1 VSAAAPADARPL
13 ARALGAATL
22 GLALG
27 ALLLA
32 RRGRSAAP
40 APRRRLPPD
49 VDRRD
54 GAPVGAFAS
63 TAPACLDDPARA
75 TGAIGPS
82 DLDADAGNDR
92 AASALQARRLYQ
104 AAAMLAASVLSD
116 SALEHYRG
124 GFENPG
130 MFTPL
135 ASAAVLLACALRGA
149 GRNAALPALL
159 RGTGRDRASP
169 TVPRAAGAV
178 VAPARRDG
186 AVCPAPRAAAGPVA
200 VVPFATACAVGAAGL
215 GFHAY
220 NVLRR
225 PGGLS
230 WANLFYAAPL
240 GAPAALLLAGVIGLA
255 ARPVAAGAP
264 TLAGLPSGRALC
276 GLAAFGLAGT
286 SAEAALLHFR
296 GAFQHPAMWVPVTV
310 PPVTAMMLAR
320 AALPGAPGPRRL
332 THALLSACTWLG
344 MVGMGFHA
352 RGIARQMGG
361 WRNWSQNVL
370 AGPPLP
376 APPSFSA
383 LALAGRAALALRVAQ
398 AGPQREAA

>member
-1 VSAAAPADARPL
+1 
-13 ARALGAATL
+13 
-22 GLALG
+22 
-27 ALLLA
+27 
-32 RRGRSAAP
+32 
-40 APRRRLPPD
+40 
-49 VDRRD
+49 
-54 GAPVGAFAS
+54 
-63 TAPACLDDPARA
+63 
-75 TGAIGPS
+75 
-82 DLDADAGNDR
+82 
-92 AASALQARRLYQ
+92 
-104 AAAMLAASVLSD
+104 
-116 SALEHYRG
+116 
-124 GFENPG
+124 
-130 MFTPL
+130 
-135 ASAAVLLACALRGA
+135 
-149 GRNAALPALL
+149 
-159 RGTGRDRASP
+159 
-169 TVPRAAGAV
+169 VPY
-178 VAPARRDG
+178 
-186 AVCPAPRAAAGPVA
+186 
-200 VVPFATACAVGAAGL
+200 ATACAVGAAGL

-255 ARPVAAGAP
+255 ARTVAAGAP

-296 GAFQHPAMWVPVTV
+296 GAFQHPVMWVPVTV

-320 AALPGAPGPRRL
+320 AALPGAPTPRRL
-332 THALLSACTWLG
+332 THALLDACTWLG
-344 MVGMGFHA
+344 MAGMGFHA

-383 LALAGRAALALRVAQ
+383 LALAGRAALALRAAQ
-398 AGPQREAA
+398 AGPHREAA

>member
-1 VSAAAPADARPL
+1 MSAAAPADARPL
-13 ARALGAATL
+13 ARALGAATF

-32 RRGRSAAP
+32 RRGSSSSLTAP
-40 APRRRLPPD
+40 AARRRLPLTPD
-49 VDRRD
+49 DTGHGRMDGDRARTTSTIGRSDPVD
-54 GAPVGAFAS
+54 
-63 TAPACLDDPARA
+63 
-75 TGAIGPS
+75 
-82 DLDADAGNDR
+82 NDR
-92 AASALQARRLYQ
+92 TTSALQARRLYQ

-135 ASAAVLLACALRGA
+135 ASAAVVLACALRGA
-149 GRNAALPALL
+149 GRDVASTPSAPRLVPPAARA
-159 RGTGRDRASP
+159 RDRAP
-169 TVPRAAGAV
+169 AHARL
-178 VAPARRDG
+178 PARRTDRLDAAQPG
-186 AVCPAPRAAAGPVA
+186 ATARNATTRMAAT
-200 VVPFATACAVGAAGL
+200 VPYATACAVGAAGL

-255 ARPVAAGAP
+255 ARPIAAGAP

-310 PPVTAMMLAR
+310 PPVTAALLAS
-320 AALPGAPGPRRL
+320 AALPGATGPRPL
-332 THALLSACTWLG
+332 TNALLKVCTWLG
-344 MVGMGFHA
+344 ILGMGFHA

-383 LALAGRAALALRVAQ
+383 LALAGRAALALRAAQ
-398 AGPQREAA
+398 TGPHREAA

>member
-1 VSAAAPADARPL
+1 M
-13 ARALGAATL
+13 
-22 GLALG
+22 
-27 ALLLA
+27 
-32 RRGRSAAP
+32 
-40 APRRRLPPD
+40 RRRLPSAPD
-49 VDRRD
+49 NTGQGHTGRDR
-54 GAPVGAFAS
+54 ALP
-63 TAPACLDDPARA
+63 
-75 TGAIGPS
+75 TGTIGRS
-82 DLDADAGNDR
+82 DLGTDTAGNDR
-92 AASALQARRLYQ
+92 ATSALQARRLYQ
-104 AAAMLAASVLSD
+104 AAALLAASVLSD

-124 GFENPG
+124 NFENPG

-135 ASAAVLLACALRGA
+135 ASAAVVLACALRGA
-149 GRNAALPALL
+149 GRDA
-159 RGTGRDRASP
+159 GTAIRAHGSARARARASAHARVHAQRTDWTDDARLATTP
-169 TVPRAAGAV
+169 RYATTRPAGPDATVPY
-178 VAPARRDG
+178 
-186 AVCPAPRAAAGPVA
+186 
-200 VVPFATACAVGAAGL
+200 ATACAVGAAGL

-310 PPVTAMMLAR
+310 PPVTAVMLAG

-332 THALLSACTWLG
+332 THALLKACTWLG
-344 MVGMGFHA
+344 MLGMGFHA

-383 LALAGRAALALRVAQ
+383 LALAGRAALALRAAQ

>member
-13 ARALGAATL
+13 ARGLGAATL

-32 RRGRSAAP
+32 RT
-40 APRRRLPPD
+40 APRRRLP
-49 VDRRD
+49 
-54 GAPVGAFAS
+54 APVP
-63 TAPACLDDPARA
+63 APLPLPLPRRR
-75 TGAIGPS
+75 P
-82 DLDADAGNDR
+82 ADATD
-92 AASALQARRLYQ
+92 AAPQARRLYQ

-124 GFENPG
+124 DFENPG
-130 MFTPL
+130 MFAPL
-135 ASAAVLLACALRGA
+135 ASAAVVLACALRGSRSA
-149 GRNAALPALL
+149 GSRMTGSRTTGSRTNGSRTNGSRPA
-159 RGTGRDRASP
+159 GIMT
-169 TVPRAAGAV
+169 TVPY
-178 VAPARRDG
+178 
-186 AVCPAPRAAAGPVA
+186 
-200 VVPFATACAVGAAGL
+200 ATACAVGAAGL

-220 NVLRR
+220 NVVRR

-240 GAPAALLLAGVIGLA
+240 GAPAALALAGVIGLA
-255 ARPVAAGAP
+255 ARPVAAGAT

-296 GAFQHPAMWVPVTV
+296 GAFQHPAMWVPVSV
-310 PPVTAMMLAR
+310 PPVTAVMLAG
-320 AALPGAPGPRRL
+320 AALPRARGPRRL
-332 THALLSACTWLG
+332 TDALLKACTWLG
-344 MVGMGFHA
+344 VLGMGFHA

-383 LALAGRAALALRVAQ
+383 LALAGRAALALRAAQ
-398 AGPQREAA
+398 AGLAREAT

>member
-13 ARALGAATL
+13 ARALGAATF

-32 RRGRSAAP
+32 RRAPSAAVQGP
-40 APRRRLPPD
+40 AARRLSPQAPD
-49 VDRRD
+49 DTGQGHTDRDR
-54 GAPVGAFAS
+54 
-63 TAPACLDDPARA
+63 ARA
-75 TGAIGPS
+75 TGTIGCADPGT
-82 DLDADAGNDR
+82 DAGNDR
-92 AASALQARRLYQ
+92 ATSALQARRLYQ

-124 GFENPG
+124 NFENPG

-135 ASAAVLLACALRGA
+135 ASAAVVLACALRGA
-149 GRNAALPALL
+149 GRDAGTAARAHSSARARSRAPVYARLPA
-159 RGTGRDRASP
+159 RRTNRTDDAETGATARYGT
-169 TVPRAAGAV
+169 TRAAG
-178 VAPARRDG
+178 PA
-186 AVCPAPRAAAGPVA
+186 AT
-200 VVPFATACAVGAAGL
+200 VPYATACAVGAAGL

-296 GAFQHPAMWVPVTV
+296 GAFQHPAMWVPVSV
-310 PPVTAMMLAR
+310 PPVTAVMLAS

-332 THALLSACTWLG
+332 THALLKACTWLG
-344 MVGMGFHA
+344 MLGMGFHA

-383 LALAGRAALALRVAQ
+383 LALAGRAALALRAAQ
-398 AGPQREAA
+398 AGPHREAA

>member
-1 VSAAAPADARPL
+1 VNAAAPAHARPA
-13 ARALGAATL
+13 ARALGAAAL

-27 ALLLA
+27 ALLLQ
-32 RRGRSAAP
+32 RRRP
-40 APRRRLPPD
+40 APPPLAP
-49 VDRRD
+49 DR
-54 GAPVGAFAS
+54 
-63 TAPACLDDPARA
+63 TAH
-75 TGAIGPS
+75 
-82 DLDADAGNDR
+82 
-92 AASALQARRLYQ
+92 RLYQ
-104 AAAMLAASVLSD
+104 AAALLAASVLSD

-130 MFTPL
+130 MFAPL
-135 ASAAVLLACALRGA
+135 ASAAVVLGCALRA
-149 GRNAALPALL
+149 KP
-159 RGTGRDRASP
+159 SS
-169 TVPRAAGAV
+169 
-178 VAPARRDG
+178 APY
-186 AVCPAPRAAAGPVA
+186 
-200 VVPFATACAVGAAGL
+200 ATACAVGTAGL

-240 GAPAALLLAGVIGLA
+240 GAPAALTLAGVLGLA

-276 GLAAFGLAGT
+276 GLAAFGLTGT

-296 GAFQHPAMWVPVTV
+296 GAFQHPAMWLPVSV
-310 PPVTAMMLAR
+310 PPAAAVLLAG
-320 AALPGAPGPRRL
+320 AALPGRPGPRRL
-332 THALLSACTWLG
+332 TDALLKACTWLG
-344 MVGMGFHA
+344 ALGMAFHA

-361 WRNWSQNVL
+361 WRNWSQNLL

-383 LALAGRAALALRVAQ
+383 LALAGRAALALRAAQ
-398 AGPQREAA
+398 ERP

>member
-1 VSAAAPADARPL
+1 VNAAAPAHARPT

-32 RRGRSAAP
+32 RAP
-40 APRRRLPPD
+40 ARRDLPTAPRGPSPGRRLPAHAF
-49 VDRRD
+49 DRRD
-54 GAPVGAFAS
+54 GAADAAG
-63 TAPACLDDPARA
+63 
-75 TGAIGPS
+75 
-82 DLDADAGNDR
+82 ADAGRRTVANG
-92 AASALQARRLYQ
+92 SSTALQARRLYR

-124 GFENPG
+124 DFENPG
-130 MFTPL
+130 MFAPL
-135 ASAAVLLACALRGA
+135 ASAAVVLACALRAARA
-149 GRNAALPALL
+149 GR
-159 RGTGRDRASP
+159 TTDRPMSA
-169 TVPRAAGAV
+169 VPY
-178 VAPARRDG
+178 
-186 AVCPAPRAAAGPVA
+186 
-200 VVPFATACAVGAAGL
+200 ATACAVGMAGL

-240 GAPAALLLAGVIGLA
+240 GAPAALALAGTIGLA
-255 ARPVAAGAP
+255 ARPVATGAT
-264 TLAGLPSGRALC
+264 TLAGLPGGRALC

-296 GAFQHPAMWVPVTV
+296 GAFQHPAMWVPVSV
-310 PPVTAMMLAR
+310 PPVTAVVLAGAALSR
-320 AALPGAPGPRRL
+320 AAGPRRL
-332 THALLSACTWLG
+332 AHALLAACTWLG
-344 MVGMGFHA
+344 VLGVAFHA

-361 WRNWSQNVL
+361 WRNWSQNLL

-383 LALAGRAALALRVAQ
+383 LALAGRAALALRAAQ
-398 AGPQREAA
+398 EAA

>member
-1 VSAAAPADARPL
+1 MNAAAPADARHA

-27 ALLLA
+27 ALVLG
-32 RRGRSAAP
+32 RRTASRPPTLP
-40 APRRRLPPD
+40 APSPSTETALP
-49 VDRRD
+49 
-54 GAPVGAFAS
+54 
-63 TAPACLDDPARA
+63 
-75 TGAIGPS
+75 
-82 DLDADAGNDR
+82 
-92 AASALQARRLYQ
+92 ARRLYQ

-130 MFTPL
+130 MFAPL
-135 ASAAVLLACALRGA
+135 ASAAVVLASSLANASGGARRA
-149 GRNAALPALL
+149 GRHDAPGRTAALPY
-159 RGTGRDRASP
+159 
-169 TVPRAAGAV
+169 
-178 VAPARRDG
+178 
-186 AVCPAPRAAAGPVA
+186 
-200 VVPFATACAVGAAGL
+200 ATACAVGAAGL

-255 ARPVAAGAP
+255 ARPVAHGA
-264 TLAGLPSGRALC
+264 TSLAGLPAGRALC

-310 PPVTAMMLAR
+310 PPVTALCLAR
-320 AALPGAPGPRRL
+320 AALPGPARPRR
-332 THALLSACTWLG
+332 TTWPITRFLLDACTWLG
-344 MVGMGFHA
+344 AIGMAFHA

-383 LALAGRAALALRVAQ
+383 LALAGRAALALRAAQ
-398 AGPQREAA
+398 GGTV

>member
-1 VSAAAPADARPL
+1 MNPAAPAATRPAAHADARPA

-27 ALLLA
+27 ALLLG
-32 RRGRSAAP
+32 RRSAT
-40 APRRRLPPD
+40 PRPLPSRQLQAESTD
-49 VDRRD
+49 
-54 GAPVGAFAS
+54 
-63 TAPACLDDPARA
+63 TAP
-75 TGAIGPS
+75 
-82 DLDADAGNDR
+82 
-92 AASALQARRLYQ
+92 QARRLYQ

-130 MFTPL
+130 MFAPL
-135 ASAAVLLACALRGA
+135 ASAAVVLASSLASSLG
-149 GRNAALPALL
+149 
-159 RGTGRDRASP
+159 GTRRATP
-169 TVPRAAGAV
+169 Y
-178 VAPARRDG
+178 
-186 AVCPAPRAAAGPVA
+186 
-200 VVPFATACAVGAAGL
+200 ATACAVGVAGL

-240 GAPAALLLAGVIGLA
+240 GAPAALTLAGVIGLA
-255 ARPVAAGAP
+255 ARPVAQGSA
-264 TLAGLPSGRALC
+264 TLAGLPAGRALC

-310 PPVTAMMLAR
+310 PPVTALCLAG
-320 AALPGAPGPRRL
+320 AALSGPARPRRA
-332 THALLSACTWLG
+332 TRLLLDACTWLG
-344 MVGMGFHA
+344 AIGMAFHA

-383 LALAGRAALALRVAQ
+383 LALAGRAALALRAAQ
-398 AGPQREAA
+398 GGTV

>member
-1 VSAAAPADARPL
+1 MNTAAPAPARPT

-27 ALLLA
+27 ALLLQ
-32 RRGRSAAP
+32 RKAP
-40 APRRRLPPD
+40 PPPPRPD
-49 VDRRD
+49 PDR
-54 GAPVGAFAS
+54 
-63 TAPACLDDPARA
+63 TAHKLV
-75 TGAIGPS
+75 
-82 DLDADAGNDR
+82 
-92 AASALQARRLYQ
+92 Q
-104 AAAMLAASVLSD
+104 AAALLAASVLSD

-124 GFENPG
+124 NFENPG
-130 MFTPL
+130 MFAPL
-135 ASAAVLLACALRGA
+135 ASAAVVLACAMR
-149 GRNAALPALL
+149 PA
-159 RGTGRDRASP
+159 RAR
-169 TVPRAAGAV
+169 T
-178 VAPARRDG
+178 VAPY
-186 AVCPAPRAAAGPVA
+186 
-200 VVPFATACAVGAAGL
+200 ATACAVGAAGL

-240 GAPAALLLAGVIGLA
+240 GAPAALALAGVLGLA
-255 ARPVAAGAP
+255 ARPVAAGVP

-276 GLAAFGLAGT
+276 GLAAFGLTGT

-296 GAFQHPAMWVPVTV
+296 GAFQHPAMWLPVSL
-310 PPVTAMMLAR
+310 PPVTAVLLAG
-320 AALPGAPGPRRL
+320 AALPGRPGPRRL
-332 THALLSACTWLG
+332 TDALLKACTWLG
-344 MVGMGFHA
+344 VLGMAFHA

-383 LALAGRAALALRVAQ
+383 LALAGRAALSLRTAQ
-398 AGPQREAA
+398 ERT

>member
-1 VSAAAPADARPL
+1 MNTAAPAHAHPT

-27 ALLLA
+27 ALLLQ
-32 RRGRSAAP
+32 RR
-40 APRRRLPPD
+40 APRPVPD
-49 VDRRD
+49 R
-54 GAPVGAFAS
+54 
-63 TAPACLDDPARA
+63 TAHK
-75 TGAIGPS
+75 
-82 DLDADAGNDR
+82 
-92 AASALQARRLYQ
+92 LYQ
-104 AAAMLAASVLSD
+104 AAALLAGSVLSD

-130 MFTPL
+130 MFAPL
-135 ASAAVLLACALRGA
+135 ASAAVVLACALR
-149 GRNAALPALL
+149 
-159 RGTGRDRASP
+159 
-169 TVPRAAGAV
+169 
-178 VAPARRDG
+178 ARPS
-186 AVCPAPRAAAGPVA
+186 PAPY
-200 VVPFATACAVGAAGL
+200 ATACAVGTAGL

-240 GAPAALLLAGVIGLA
+240 GAPAALLLSGVLGLA

-264 TLAGLPSGRALC
+264 TLAGVPTGRALC
-276 GLAAFGLAGT
+276 GLAAFGLVGT

-296 GAFQHPAMWVPVTV
+296 GAFQHPAMWLPVSV
-310 PPVTAMMLAR
+310 PPAAAVMLAG
-320 AALPGAPGPRRL
+320 AALPGRPGPRRL
-332 THALLSACTWLG
+332 TDALLKACTWLG
-344 MVGMGFHA
+344 ALGMVFHA

-383 LALAGRAALALRVAQ
+383 LALAGRAALSLRTVQ
-398 AGPQREAA
+398 ERP

>member
-1 VSAAAPADARPL
+1 
-13 ARALGAATL
+13 
-22 GLALG
+22 
-27 ALLLA
+27 
-32 RRGRSAAP
+32 
-40 APRRRLPPD
+40 
-49 VDRRD
+49 
-54 GAPVGAFAS
+54 
-63 TAPACLDDPARA
+63 
-75 TGAIGPS
+75 
-82 DLDADAGNDR
+82 
-92 AASALQARRLYQ
+92 
-104 AAAMLAASVLSD
+104 
-116 SALEHYRG
+116 
-124 GFENPG
+124 
-130 MFTPL
+130 
-135 ASAAVLLACALRGA
+135 
-149 GRNAALPALL
+149 
-159 RGTGRDRASP
+159 
-169 TVPRAAGAV
+169 VPY
-178 VAPARRDG
+178 
-186 AVCPAPRAAAGPVA
+186 
-200 VVPFATACAVGAAGL
+200 ATACAVGAAGL

-310 PPVTAMMLAR
+310 PPVTAVMLAR
-320 AALPGAPGPRRL
+320 AALPGAPTPRRL

-383 LALAGRAALALRVAQ
+383 LALAGRAALALRAAQ

>member
-1 VSAAAPADARPL
+1 VNPAAPAGGRPA

-27 ALLLA
+27 ALVLG
-32 RRGRSAAP
+32 RRSAP
-40 APRRRLPPD
+40 PRPLPSRQPQAGSAD
-49 VDRRD
+49 
-54 GAPVGAFAS
+54 
-63 TAPACLDDPARA
+63 TAP
-75 TGAIGPS
+75 
-82 DLDADAGNDR
+82 
-92 AASALQARRLYQ
+92 QARRLYQ

-130 MFTPL
+130 MFAPL
-135 ASAAVLLACALRGA
+135 ASAAVVLACAPG
-149 GRNAALPALL
+149 
-159 RGTGRDRASP
+159 GTR
-169 TVPRAAGAV
+169 RAA
-178 VAPARRDG
+178 PY
-186 AVCPAPRAAAGPVA
+186 
-200 VVPFATACAVGAAGL
+200 ATACAVGAAGL

-240 GAPAALLLAGVIGLA
+240 GAPAALTLAGLIGLA
-255 ARPVAAGAP
+255 ARPVAQGSA
-264 TLAGLPSGRALC
+264 TLAGLPAGRALC

-310 PPVTAMMLAR
+310 PPVTALCLAG
-320 AALPGAPGPRRL
+320 AALPGPARARR
-332 THALLSACTWLG
+332 TTWRTTRFLLDACTWLG
-344 MVGMGFHA
+344 AIGMAFHA

-383 LALAGRAALALRVAQ
+383 LALAGRAALALRAAQ
-398 AGPQREAA
+398 EGKHREAA

>member
-1 VSAAAPADARPL
+1 VSAVAPADARPL
-13 ARALGAATL
+13 ARALGAATF

-32 RRGRSAAP
+32 RRGPSAAVPGPAARRRSPP
-40 APRRRLPPD
+40 APD
-49 VDRRD
+49 DTGHEHTDRDR
-54 GAPVGAFAS
+54 
-63 TAPACLDDPARA
+63 ART
-75 TGAIGPS
+75 TGTIGRS
-82 DLDADAGNDR
+82 GLGTDTAGNDR
-92 AASALQARRLYQ
+92 ATSALQARRLYQ

-124 GFENPG
+124 DFENPG
-130 MFTPL
+130 MFAPL
-135 ASAAVLLACALRGA
+135 ASAAVVLACALRGA
-149 GRNAALPALL
+149 GRDVASTAPSPAARARQCAPGHARVPARRTTRPDAARLATTA
-159 RGTGRDRASP
+159 RYAAT
-169 TVPRAAGAV
+169 RAAG
-178 VAPARRDG
+178 PA
-186 AVCPAPRAAAGPVA
+186 AT
-200 VVPFATACAVGAAGL
+200 VPYATACAVGAAGL

-255 ARPVAAGAP
+255 ARPVAAGVP

-296 GAFQHPAMWVPVTV
+296 GAFQHPAMWIPVSV
-310 PPVTAMMLAR
+310 PPVTAVLLAS

-344 MVGMGFHA
+344 VLGMGFHA

-383 LALAGRAALALRVAQ
+383 LALAGSAALALRSAQ
-398 AGPQREAA
+398 AGPQRGAA

>member
-1 VSAAAPADARPL
+1 MSAAAPADARPA

-27 ALLLA
+27 ALLLG
-32 RRGRSAAP
+32 RR
-40 APRRRLPPD
+40 
-49 VDRRD
+49 
-54 GAPVGAFAS
+54 
-63 TAPACLDDPARA
+63 PARVRPALPVSAPPPLPAAA
-75 TGAIGPS
+75 TDTGT
-82 DLDADAGNDR
+82 D
-92 AASALQARRLYQ
+92 SAPQARRLYQ
-104 AAAMLAASVLSD
+104 AAALLAASVLSD

-130 MFTPL
+130 MFAPL
-135 ASAAVLLACALRGA
+135 ASAAVVLACALGGA
-149 GRNAALPALL
+149 R
-159 RGTGRDRASP
+159 
-169 TVPRAAGAV
+169 RAAWPGRTATL
-178 VAPARRDG
+178 PY
-186 AVCPAPRAAAGPVA
+186 
-200 VVPFATACAVGAAGL
+200 ATACAVGAAGL
-215 GFHAY
+215 GFHTY

-240 GAPAALLLAGVIGLA
+240 GAPAALTLAGVIGLA
-255 ARPVAAGAP
+255 ARPVAQGA
-264 TLAGLPSGRALC
+264 TSLAGLPAGRALC
-276 GLAAFGLAGT
+276 GLAAIGLAGT

-310 PPVTAMMLAR
+310 PPVTALCLAG
-320 AALPGAPGPRRL
+320 AALPGPARPRR
-332 THALLSACTWLG
+332 TTWNTTRLLLDACTWLG
-344 MVGMGFHA
+344 ALGMAFHA

-383 LALAGRAALALRVAQ
+383 LALAGRAALALRAAQ
-398 AGPQREAA
+398 EGPRREAA

>member
-13 ARALGAATL
+13 ARALGAATF

-32 RRGRSAAP
+32 RREPSAAVPGP
-40 APRRRLPPD
+40 AARRRLPLAPD
-49 VDRRD
+49 DAGHENTDRDR
-54 GAPVGAFAS
+54 
-63 TAPACLDDPARA
+63 ARA
-75 TGAIGPS
+75 TGAIACA
-82 DLDADAGNDR
+82 DLGTDTAGNDR
-92 AASALQARRLYQ
+92 ATSALQARRLYQ

-124 GFENPG
+124 NFENPG

-135 ASAAVLLACALRGA
+135 ASAAVVLACALRGA
-149 GRNAALPALL
+149 GRDA
-159 RGTGRDRASP
+159 GTAVRAHGSARARARASAHA
-169 TVPRAAGAV
+169 RL
-178 VAPARRDG
+178 PARRTDRPDD
-186 AVCPAPRAAAGPVA
+186 ARLATKSRYAT
-200 VVPFATACAVGAAGL
+200 VPYATACAVGAAGL

-310 PPVTAMMLAR
+310 PPVTAVMLAG

-332 THALLSACTWLG
+332 THALLKACTWLG
-344 MVGMGFHA
+344 MLGMGFHA

-383 LALAGRAALALRVAQ
+383 LALAGRAALALRAAQ
-398 AGPQREAA
+398 EGKHREAA

>member
-13 ARALGAATL
+13 ARALGAATF

-32 RRGRSAAP
+32 RRGPSAAVPGP
-40 APRRRLPPD
+40 ATRPRLPLAPD
-49 VDRRD
+49 DTGREHADRDR
-54 GAPVGAFAS
+54 
-63 TAPACLDDPARA
+63 ARA
-75 TGAIGPS
+75 TGAIGR
-82 DLDADAGNDR
+82 ADPDTDTAGNDR
-92 AASALQARRLYQ
+92 STAALQARRLYQ

-124 GFENPG
+124 NFENPG

-135 ASAAVLLACALRGA
+135 ASAAVVLACALRGA
-149 GRNAALPALL
+149 GRDT
-159 RGTGRDRASP
+159 GTAVRAHGSARARASVSAHARQ
-169 TVPRAAGAV
+169 TTTARYATTRAAG
-178 VAPARRDG
+178 PA
-186 AVCPAPRAAAGPVA
+186 AT
-200 VVPFATACAVGAAGL
+200 VPYATACAVGAAGL

-255 ARPVAAGAP
+255 AHPVAAGAP

-296 GAFQHPAMWVPVTV
+296 GAFQHPAMWVPVSA
-310 PPVTAMMLAR
+310 PPVTAVMLAS
-320 AALPGAPGPRRL
+320 AALPGAAGPRRL
-332 THALLSACTWLG
+332 TNALLRACTWLG
-344 MVGMGFHA
+344 VLGMGFHA

-383 LALAGRAALALRVAQ
+383 LALAGRAALAVRAAQ